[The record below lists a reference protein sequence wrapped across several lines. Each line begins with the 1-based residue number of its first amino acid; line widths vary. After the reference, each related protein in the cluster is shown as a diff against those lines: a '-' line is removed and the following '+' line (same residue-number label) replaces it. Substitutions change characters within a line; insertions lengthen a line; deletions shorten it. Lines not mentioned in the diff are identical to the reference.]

1 MIINDTV
8 VELIAGSVIVAV
20 TTLALALH
28 RQTFIAKTLREERDM
43 WMRRHDEMW
52 KDRNEWFDEYV
63 KTAKGKR

>member
-8 VELIAGSVIVAV
+8 VELIAGSVIVVV

-28 RQTFIAKTLREERDM
+28 RQTFIAKTLREDRDM